1 MAQGMAHGMAQ
12 GEQRLGTLNA
22 SPDAPITQLVTGKPM
37 FGDRTD
43 WVSDDFYIHRTLEKN
58 HRQDYIFL

>member
-1 MAQGMAHGMAQ
+1 MQIVSRQ
-12 GEQRLGTLNA
+12 FLNA